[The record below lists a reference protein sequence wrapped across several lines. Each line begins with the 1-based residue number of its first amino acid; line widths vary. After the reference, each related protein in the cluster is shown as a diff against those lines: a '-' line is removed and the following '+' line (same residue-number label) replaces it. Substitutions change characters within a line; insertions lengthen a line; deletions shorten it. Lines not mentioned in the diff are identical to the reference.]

1 MVSESKVQANRL
13 NATRSTGPKTAAGRA
28 RVSRNARKH
37 GLRMPVLSS
46 PALAA
51 EVEARAQKMLH
62 DVKVPDKSRDHLLE
76 FARNLAEA
84 EVDLKRV
91 RCVRDDLLSTIF
103 ALIDRIADR
112 PDIVDRLPAFMRQLR
127 VINRY
132 HHRARS
138 RRYSSLDVFV
148 AASARALEDAA
159 GRKKPEV

>member
-1 MVSESKVQANRL
+1 MASESKVRANRL
-13 NATRSTGPKTAAGRA
+13 NAARSTGPKTAAGRA

-51 EVEARAQKMLH
+51 EVEARAQRMLH
-62 DVKVPDKSRDHLLE
+62 AVKVPDKSGDHLLE

-91 RCVRDDLLSTIF
+91 RDVRNDLLSTIF

-112 PDIVDRLPAFMRQLR
+112 PDIVDQLPAFMRQLS

-132 HHRARS
+132 YHRARS
-138 RRYSSLDVFV
+138 RRYAALDVFV
-148 AASARALEDAA
+148 AASAGALEEAA
-159 GRKKPEV
+159 GRKEAN

>member
-1 MVSESKVQANRL
+1 MVSESKVRANRL

-76 FARNLAEA
+76 FARNLAET

-91 RCVRDDLLSTIF
+91 RCFRHDLLSTIF
-103 ALIDRIADR
+103 AHIDRIADR
-112 PDIVDRLPAFMRQLR
+112 PDIVDQLPAFMRQLS

-132 HHRARS
+132 YHRARS
-138 RRYSSLDVFV
+138 RRYAAVDIFAV
-148 AASARALEDAA
+148 ASARALEDAA
-159 GRKKPEV
+159 GQKET

>member
-1 MVSESKVQANRL
+1 MVSESKVHANRL
-13 NATRSTGPKTAAGRA
+13 NAARSTGPKTVAGRA
-28 RVSRNARKH
+28 RVTRNARKH
-37 GLRMPVLSS
+37 GLRMPVLSN

-62 DVKVPDKSRDHLLE
+62 DVKVPDKFRDHLLE

-91 RCVRDDLLSTIF
+91 RCFRDDLLSTIF

-112 PDIVDRLPAFMRQLR
+112 PDIIDRLPAFMRQLS

-132 HHRARS
+132 YHRARS

-148 AASARALEDAA
+148 AASASARGCCRTE
-159 GRKKPEV
+159 KT